1 MPISEVVS
9 GSFNAAAIVRD
20 IVLAADPH
28 RQIYRVNS
36 RGAGAELDLIFILFD
51 MYLKNNPHVSL
62 EDTSAYFGQLEAHSK
77 LLLRRNE
84 RHDRRFWLGT
94 GRRIAGLSL
103 LINIALR
110 QGVIGAYVAGQTKRQ
125 KDINLT

>member
-9 GSFNAAAIVRD
+9 GSLNAAATVRD

-28 RQIYRVNS
+28 RQIYHVNS
-36 RGAGAELDLIFILFD
+36 RGADAKLDLIFILFD
-51 MYLKNNPHVSL
+51 RYLKNNPHVSF
-62 EDTSAYFGQLEAHSK
+62 EDTCAYFEQLEAHSK
-77 LLLRRNE
+77 LLIRRNE

-103 LINIALR
+103 LVNIALR
-110 QGVIGAYVAGQTKRQ
+110 QGAIGAYVAG
-125 KDINLT
+125 

>member
-51 MYLKNNPHVSL
+51 MYLKNNPHVSF

-84 RHDRRFWLGT
+84 RQARDRWFKPTHQYCPATRSY
-94 GRRIAGLSL
+94 RR
-103 LINIALR
+103 LR
-110 QGVIGAYVAGQTKRQ
+110 SRAIQ